1 MPKKVKKLPKDQR
14 LHILLSNG
22 RFPVTLDLARQ
33 LHRLGHTVFVADPM
47 EYHVCKFSRCV
58 RKSFYVPAPHYD
70 AAGYISGIRNAIS
83 SASIDLLIPMHEEI
97 FFLTQHPDLQK
108 ICFAPS
114 YASIV
119 SMHNKWEFSRVM
131 NSLGVDTPET
141 KRVTSMEDVR
151 SALSEGNAGRRD
163 WALKPVF
170 GRASSKVY
178 HLVPGKPLPDD
189 CDVAPDNA
197 YILQEWTPGRQLCS
211 YAVARRGRVMTS
223 TVYPVLDTID
233 GASSVYFKAI
243 EHPPIM
249 AIIDKIVK
257 ETAWTGQIAFDF
269 VEGEDGTVRVIECNP
284 RSTSGIHLYKG
295 TPYLSSAFTL
305 APAVAA
311 APSSSSSSPTHP
323 PPSARRQVM
332 PGMLM
337 WSHSSASLHDWLTH
351 LAKLMGTRD
360 VTFSKRD
367 VLPALMQPF
376 LLTSYYEI
384 CRERGLELKTM
395 FQDDVVWVPGREEL
409 EEAERL
415 REAERRGDHHG
426 TTTTTTSPMGVS
438 ALNVPIDQHHGTTT
452 TTTTTTSP
460 MGVSANHRRQSSS
473 DETLRNSTLPIV
485 KGEDDEEEEESVGV
499 LVRRANERL
508 DKEREGL
515 GLRIWA

>member
-1 MPKKVKKLPKDQR
+1 MAKKAHKVKKLPKDQR

-22 RFPVTLDLARQ
+22 RFPVSLDLARQ
-33 LHRLGHTVFVADPM
+33 LHRMGHTVFVADPM

-70 AAGYISGIRNAIS
+70 AAGYISGIRDAIS

-131 NSLGVDTPET
+131 RALGIDTPET
-141 KRVTSMEDVR
+141 RRVTSMEDVR
-151 SALSEGNAGRRD
+151 RELGDDFAGGRE

-178 HLVPGKPLPDD
+178 HLKPGKPLPDD
-189 CDVAPDNA
+189 CDVAEDNV

-211 YAVARRGRVMTS
+211 YAVARRGHVMTS

-249 AIIDKIVK
+249 DIIEKIVK
-257 ETAWTGQIAFDF
+257 GTAWTGQIAFDF
-269 VEGEDGTVRVIECNP
+269 VEGEDGRVCVIECNP

-305 APAVAA
+305 GP
-311 APSSSSSSPTHP
+311 APSSLSSPSSTNKPATTTTQP

-351 LAKLMGTRD
+351 LVKLMGTRD
-360 VTFSKRD
+360 VTFSRRD

-384 CRERGLELKTM
+384 CRERKLELKTM

-415 REAERRGDHHG
+415 REGERREWKC
-426 TTTTTTSPMGVS
+426 PP
-438 ALNVPIDQHHGTTT
+438 L
-452 TTTTTTSP
+452 
-460 MGVSANHRRQSSS
+460 
-473 DETLRNSTLPIV
+473 
-485 KGEDDEEEEESVGV
+485 
-499 LVRRANERL
+499 L
-508 DKEREGL
+508 DVY
-515 GLRIWA
+515 